1 MSGAEFRAANRG
13 LESLLAEGA
22 AHYHAGRHAA
32 AEAVARSILGGTEA
46 PGSHGMQAARQ
57 LLAGCR
63 AAVGDLAGAAE
74 ALAALVAAAPD
85 HDVARLQLATILA
98 HQGRYADI
106 VALLAGEVRQR
117 PGFLAAYRPLA
128 EALWAT
134 EAREEAVALYR
145 TLVAQ
150 MPQDGVV
157 HRALAD
163 ALRQTNEMKQ
173 ALPVFRR
180 AVALLEPSAASDP
193 EAHRHLMG
201 ARVGLAAVLSEL
213 ALESAPDY
221 VEAVAAAQA
230 ARTMGVTDPEIL
242 VGLGWVLSNAG
253 EYDAAEECFA
263 AAMDR
268 RPHHYDANLN
278 LAMLRLLRGDFARGW
293 PGYEMRRHRD
303 TTPEALSRM
312 VPWTAPEDLHGQ
324 CVRVLME
331 QGAGDRLHFA
341 RYLPLLAARGAEVEV
356 ALEPDSPLRPLLAE
370 MGSIG
375 GFVDRDDSPG
385 APGTPD
391 RPGAVVPLLSL
402 PLAFGTDLA
411 SIPGQVPYL
420 QVPAERRAK
429 WRARLGTGDGRPR
442 VGVVW
447 WGNPSFMNDRRRSMP
462 LARFA
467 PLLERADIAFHV
479 LANRLR
485 PEEEEQARAL
495 ATVHEGIDDFADT
508 AALVEAMDLVVSVDT
523 AMAHLAGA
531 LARPVWILLP
541 SNPDWR
547 WMVAREDSPWYPT
560 ARLFRQ
566 TSRDDWDGVLQRVG
580 EALDATFG

>member
-1 MSGAEFRAANRG
+1 MSGTEVRAGDRG
-13 LESLLAEGA
+13 TQALLAEGA

-32 AEAVARSILGGTEA
+32 AEAVARSILGAMPA
-46 PGSHGMQAARQ
+46 PDGRWIQDARQ

-74 ALAALVAAAPD
+74 ALAALVAAAPE
-85 HDVARLQLATILA
+85 HDAARLQLATILA
-98 HQGRYADI
+98 HQGRYPDI

-117 PGFLAAYRPLA
+117 PDFLAAYRPLA

-150 MPQDGVV
+150 MPQDGAV
-157 HRALAD
+157 HRALGD
-163 ALRQTNEMKQ
+163 ALRQTNELKQ
-173 ALPVFRR
+173 ALPMFRR
-180 AVALLEPSAASDP
+180 AVALLEPVAASDP

-201 ARVGLAAVLSEL
+201 ARVGLAAVLSDV
-213 ALESAPDY
+213 ALYAAPDY
-221 VEAVAAAQA
+221 AEAVAAAQA
-230 ARTMGVTDPEIL
+230 VRSMGVVDPEIL
-242 VGLGWVLSNAG
+242 VGLGWVLSKAG
-253 EYDAAEECFA
+253 DFGAAEECFA
-263 AAMDR
+263 AALDR
-268 RPHHYDANLN
+268 RPHHFDANLN
-278 LAMLRLLRGDFARGW
+278 LSMLRLLRGDFARGW

-303 TTPEALSRM
+303 VPPAELDRK
-312 VPWTAPEDLHGQ
+312 VPWIAPADLRGQ

-331 QGAGDRLHFA
+331 QGAGDRLQFA

-356 ALEPDSPLRPLLAE
+356 AIESGSPLRPLLAE
-370 MGSIG
+370 MPAIG
-375 GFVDRDDSPG
+375 GFVDRDDD
-385 APGTPD
+385 APGTAD
-391 RPGAVVPLLSL
+391 RPGAVVPLMSL
-402 PLAFGTDLA
+402 ALAFGTDLA
-411 SIPGQVPYL
+411 SIPGDVPYL
-420 QVPAERRAK
+420 RVPAGRQAK
-429 WRARLGTGDGRPR
+429 WRARLGAGDGRPR

-447 WGNPSFMNDRRRSMP
+447 WGNPSFMNDRQRSMP

-467 PLLERADIAFHV
+467 PLLDRPGIAFHV

-508 AALVEAMDLVVSVDT
+508 AALVEAMDLVIAVDT
-523 AMAHLAGA
+523 AVAHLTGA
-531 LARPVWILLP
+531 LARPVWMLLP
-541 SNPDWR
+541 FNPDWR
-547 WMVAREDSPWYPT
+547 WMLAREDSPWYPT

-566 TSRDDWDGVLQRVG
+566 TARDDWDGVLQRVG